1 MKPSTSSTV
10 SYGTNVQFA
19 CIFPVIR
26 RDTFRWRLASIEQ
39 DDLFAGCAQQV
50 TGFESQTKGR
60 ARNLRNEK
68 VALLQ
73 PSHVAPVNILGA
85 DRTVRFPGIVADQV
99 ARQNLVPHFLQP
111 IHNFPRRIDAR
122 TVTRNCKSEIYL
134 HALRT
139 RSSIHA
145 PASHPMAA
153 QTRAAPQCATKT
165 CVTL

>member
-1 MKPSTSSTV
+1 MSSLTSSTV

-26 RDTFRWRLASIEQ
+26 RDTFRCSLPSIEE
-39 DDLFAGCAQQV
+39 DDFLAGGAQQI
-50 TGFESQTKGR
+50 TGLEPQTKRR

-85 DRTVRFPGIVADQV
+85 DRTVGFPGIVADQV
-99 ARQNLVPHFLQP
+99 AGQYLMSHFLQP
-111 IHNFPRRIDAR
+111 MHNLARRIDTR

-139 RSSIHA
+139 RVSINA
-145 PASHPMAA
+145 PASHAA
-153 QTRAAPQCATKT
+153 AVQTRADPQCATKT
-165 CVTL
+165 CTTL